1 MGRRR
6 MIKAAVILITLGYC
20 SLLVYQG
27 SVTLNAFNLQES
39 RPGSVQVLSIEPLT
53 KPSVNDSGQSKN
65 ITLDDIFISIKT
77 TKHHRDTR
85 LPIILKTWFQLAK
98 DQTWFF
104 TDTDNQTQQQLTNG
118 HLVNT
123 NCSDTHQRKHLCCKT
138 SVEYDTFMDSG
149 KKWFCHFDD
158 DNYVNVPR
166 LVEVLQGYDYQMDW
180 YLGRNSIPK
189 PVKYYKPHTKKA
201 QITQFWFATF
211 GAGVCISRS
220 LALKMIPVV
229 SGGKFISICE
239 RIRLPDDVTMGYVI
253 EKILQQKLT
262 IVPEFHS
269 HLEQMKLIPS
279 DIFRE
284 QISFSYS
291 PNNTVDVPGFNASYD
306 PTRFLSLHCFLFP
319 HFEFCPR

>member
-6 MIKAAVILITLGYC
+6 MIKAAVILVTLGYC

-27 SVTLNAFNLQES
+27 SVTLNASNLQES
-39 RPGSVQVLSIEPLT
+39 L
-53 KPSVNDSGQSKN
+53 PSV
-65 ITLDDIFISIKT
+65 KT
-77 TKHHRDTR
+77 TKHNRDTR

-123 NCSDTHQRKHLCCKT
+123 NCSDTHQRQHLCCKT

-180 YLGRNSIPK
+180 YLGRKSIPK
-189 PVKYYKPHTKKA
+189 PARYYNPLTKNM
-201 QITQFWFATF
+201 QTTRFWFATF
-211 GAGVCISRS
+211 GAGLCISRS

-229 SGGKFISICE
+229 GGGKFISICA
-239 RIRLPDDVTMGYVI
+239 RIQQADDVTMGYVI
-253 EKILQQKLT
+253 ERTMQLNLT

-291 PNNTVDVPGFNASYD
+291 PKNTVDVPGFDASYD